1 MAKVGDIIRLACPMG
16 NAKIKQGEF
25 IMAAQDKDVADFI
38 STLLHSGTVTHFMH
52 LSTDSF
58 AVHMALGGYY
68 TEIIELV
75 DNFAEAYSGAYQK
88 IKTFPENFHNAKDPV
103 RYLESICDY
112 VKKNRKAMPDDSQLQ
127 NIIDEIA
134 ALIDSTLYKLTLK

>member
-1 MAKVGDIIRLACPMG
+1 MAEVGGIIRLACPMG

-25 IMAAQDKDVADFI
+25 IMAQDKDVADFI

-68 TEIIELV
+68 PAIVELV
-75 DNFAEAYSGAYQK
+75 DSFAEAYSGAYQK

-103 RYLESICDY
+103 RYLEGICDY
-112 VKKNRKAMPDDSQLQ
+112 VKDNRKAMPDDSQLQ